1 MLEIHQ
7 RIGQTK
13 LLHSRSLH
21 SNGRNEKNKSINKE
35 MIKYQ
40 IVISA
45 MNKKQNVVIERDW
58 RTALDRDVRKSKSEE
73 VVFKPTPK

>member
-1 MLEIHQ
+1 
-7 RIGQTK
+7 
-13 LLHSRSLH
+13 
-21 SNGRNEKNKSINKE
+21 

-45 MNKKQNVVIERDW
+45 MNTKQNVVIERDW
-58 RTALDRDVRKSKSEE
+58 RTALDRDVRKRKCEE